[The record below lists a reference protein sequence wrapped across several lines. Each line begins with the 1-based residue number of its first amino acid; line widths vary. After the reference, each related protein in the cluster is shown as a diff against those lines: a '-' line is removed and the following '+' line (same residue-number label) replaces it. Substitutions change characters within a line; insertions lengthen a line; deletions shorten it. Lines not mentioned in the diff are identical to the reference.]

1 MLNKLLTAV
10 LPAAILAL
18 IAALSVWTQE
28 PWLAPSLGSAAFAQT
43 LSPDHTSAKP
53 YSISVGQLIGLIA
66 GLIGVFVAGATTTPQ
81 FMGDH
86 TLVGARVL
94 AVSIAAFLA
103 ALAQLLTSATTP
115 AGGAT
120 AMVVA
125 IGAETADMMGVIHLI
140 VGILL
145 VTVFGE
151 AARQFLL
158 RLQAKQRARKLD
170 RAICIRRACAD
181 CLREALP
188 ALTFRQRASWHPL
201 RQPLAWPSA
210 CWLGWPC
217 CW

>member
-145 VTVFGE
+145 VTAFGE

-158 RLQAKQRARKLD
+158 RLQARQRAR
-170 RAICIRRACAD
+170 
-181 CLREALP
+181 
-188 ALTFRQRASWHPL
+188 AS
-201 RQPLAWPSA
+201 
-210 CWLGWPC
+210 
-217 CW
+217 